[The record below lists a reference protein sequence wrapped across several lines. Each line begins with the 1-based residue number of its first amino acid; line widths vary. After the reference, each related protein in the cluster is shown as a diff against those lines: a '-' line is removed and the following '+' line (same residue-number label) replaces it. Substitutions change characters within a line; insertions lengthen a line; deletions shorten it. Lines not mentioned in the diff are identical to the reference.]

1 MSSCCDKVTSFFSKC
16 KYTYNT
22 QADLQDLTA
31 EQIVR
36 LNPCEVSTTIDK
48 DTGGVPL
55 NGVKRRALNRLLAI
69 KEIPEMSESQRQKAI
84 NNFLSNENSEQVKQ
98 VIRKAEDDIVN
109 ETSHNMMQQAT
120 QTNLENRLRALKN
133 LPPKPMTWE
142 EEMAER
148 MRKLKYTGGVS
159 RRRRRTKRR
168 KCRSTRSRHN
178 RRSRRTRT
186 YRTHRFK

>member
-1 MSSCCDKVTSFFSKC
+1 M
-16 KYTYNT
+16 
-22 QADLQDLTA
+22 
-31 EQIVR
+31 
-36 LNPCEVSTTIDK
+36 STTIDK

-133 LPPKPMTWE
+133 LPPKQMTWE

-168 KCRSTRSRHN
+168 KCRSTRSR
-178 RRSRRTRT
+178 RTRCRCRTRT